1 LKSKL
6 QETLESN
13 SKVITAELMPP
24 RGGDPI
30 RSLKIAQLLKDKV
43 HAVNITDGS
52 RAVMRM
58 CSLAMSKLLLENG
71 IEPIMQISCRDRN
84 KIGLQSDILGAN
96 ALGIK
101 NILCI
106 TGDSVKAGDQQ
117 DAKAVHEFESVRL
130 LKQIQDFNNGYDPSY
145 EFLIDKKTNIFAGA
159 AADPSCKN
167 RRILKMRTEKKK
179 KAGANFLQTQMI
191 MDKQYLID
199 FCRDISEPLNLPVIA
214 GVFLLKSY
222 KNALFI
228 NKYVPG
234 ARIPDNILKRL
245 KDSKEPLN
253 EGINIASEQIRD
265 FIKIGQG
272 VHIMAI
278 KCEELIPEIIKRSE
292 INLEY

>member
-1 LKSKL
+1 
-6 QETLESN
+6 
-13 SKVITAELMPP
+13 
-24 RGGDPI
+24 
-30 RSLKIAQLLKDKV
+30 
-43 HAVNITDGS
+43 
-52 RAVMRM
+52 
-58 CSLAMSKLLLENG
+58 
-71 IEPIMQISCRDRN
+71 
-84 KIGLQSDILGAN
+84 
-96 ALGIK
+96 
-101 NILCI
+101 
-106 TGDSVKAGDQQ
+106 
-117 DAKAVHEFESVRL
+117 
-130 LKQIQDFNNGYDPSY
+130 
-145 EFLIDKKTNIFAGA
+145 
-159 AADPSCKN
+159 
-167 RRILKMRTEKKK
+167 MRTEKKK
-179 KAGANFLQTQMI
+179 EAGANFLQTQMI

-199 FCRDISEPLNLPVIA
+199 FCRDISEPLKLPVIA

-292 INLEY
+292 VNLEY